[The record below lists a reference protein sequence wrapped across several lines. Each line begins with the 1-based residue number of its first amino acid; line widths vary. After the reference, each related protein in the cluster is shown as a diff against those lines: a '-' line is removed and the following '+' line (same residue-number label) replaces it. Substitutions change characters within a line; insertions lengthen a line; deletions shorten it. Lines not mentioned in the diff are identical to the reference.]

1 MWADLSLHW
10 QASVAQAWE
19 AACAGTIPIGA
30 VIEGPGGELL
40 AAGRNR
46 VFAPRETDDT
56 YISGVRL
63 AHAEIN
69 ALLALEFNE
78 TLEARG
84 IHPRDCTIYTTT
96 EPCPM
101 CAGAIVMANLRR
113 VCFASRDP
121 WAGSTSL
128 YQFGYMG
135 LKNMAVIGPTQPNL
149 EDILIA
155 IQVEYFLRKGPQRGI
170 STQPGHAHSI
180 FARLA
185 EKLPRGDAFGRAL
198 FQNGLI
204 ERLQADNHPVSEVI
218 DRLAEM
224 LVEGTF
230 STVSS
235 S

>member
-1 MWADLSLHW
+1 MWAELSPPW
-10 QASVAQAWE
+10 QASVTQAWD

-30 VIEGPGGELL
+30 VVEGPGGELL

-46 VFAPRETDDT
+46 VYAPCEPEDT

-69 ALLALEFNE
+69 ALLALEFNGI
-78 TLEARG
+78 LEVRG
-84 IHPRDCTIYTTT
+84 ITPRDCTIYTTT

-121 WAGSTSL
+121 WAGSTNL

-135 LKNMAVIGPTQPNL
+135 LKNMAVIGPTEPTL
-149 EDILIA
+149 EDILVA
-155 IQVEYFLRKGPQRGI
+155 IQVEYFLRKGRQRGI
-170 STQPGHAHSI
+170 PTQTGRAHSI
-180 FARLA
+180 FARYA
-185 EKLPRGDAFGRAL
+185 EMSPRADTFGRAL

-204 ERLQADNHPVSEVI
+204 ERLQTDHHPVCDVV
-218 DRLAEM
+218 DRLAKM
-224 LVEGTF
+224 LAEGTF
-230 STVSS
+230 SATCSS
-235 S
+235 

>member
-1 MWADLSLHW
+1 MWAELSFPW
-10 QASVAQAWE
+10 QASVTQAWE

-30 VIEGPGGELL
+30 VIEGPGGELM
-40 AAGRNR
+40 AVGRNR
-46 VFAPRETDDT
+46 VYGPRVPDDT
-56 YISGVRL
+56 HLSGVRL

-69 ALLALEFNE
+69 ALLALEFSE

-84 IHPRDCTIYTTT
+84 ITTRDCTIYTTT

-128 YQFGYMG
+128 YQVGYMG
-135 LKNMAVIGPTQPNL
+135 LKNMAVIGPIEPIF

-170 STQPGHAHSI
+170 STQAGHAHPI
-180 FARLA
+180 FERLA
-185 EKLPRGDAFGRAL
+185 EMAPRADAFGRAL
-198 FQNGLI
+198 FRNGLI
-204 ERLQADNHPVSEVI
+204 ERLQADGCPVCEVF
-218 DRLAEM
+218 DRLAEL
-224 LVEGTF
+224 LVTGTF
-230 STVSS
+230 SGVSS